1 MWQWLETTLSIW
13 IKIWQG
19 KNPCP
24 KGHCSVNLISHL
36 PSQMALGELTL
47 PKTYPYGQEPGLDFL
62 QWLSHA
68 LGREEGSVVGWQH
81 NMHCWKLCGQEVGVL
96 KLSLQSQHWL
106 IGFSVHSLS
115 ELKALNP
122 LQRPPDNITSLP
134 GQGAHSWVQHC
145 GHRSQFCLQTLHWK
159 PLWVWPKLNSVH
171 KLLGVA
177 YSIFSLQFIGKLILI
192 HSHYIMKCNVEIFH
206 EGYLNRVWK
215 PDEQ

>member
-1 MWQWLETTLSIW
+1 MNKPCFRQGRGLSGGLAA
-13 IKIWQG
+13 QY
-19 KNPCP
+19 
-24 KGHCSVNLISHL
+24 
-36 PSQMALGELTL
+36 ALLKAVW
-47 PKTYPYGQEPGLDFL
+47 PRSWCF
-62 QWLSHA
+62 
-68 LGREEGSVVGWQH
+68 
-81 NMHCWKLCGQEVGVL
+81 EVIFT
-96 KLSLQSQHWL
+96 LQSQHWF

-122 LQRPPDNITSLP
+122 LQGPTDNITSLS
-134 GQGAHSWVQHC
+134 GQGAHSWIQHC

-159 PLWVWPKLNSVH
+159 PLWMWPKLNSAH

-177 YSIFSLQFIGKLILI
+177 YSIFSLQFIGKLIVM